1 MVNSMHS
8 FRYLLIEDKGEI
20 LRVTI
25 NRPGDRNSIHSPL
38 MTELTEFYHLA
49 ETTGARA
56 VVFTGAGSDYF
67 IGGADGIEM
76 MKLGSEEAHA
86 FSVRIQAIFNRME
99 QSPLINVA
107 AINGL
112 CFGGG
117 YEFALACDLRVAVE
131 TARIGLPE
139 VKVGLIPGGGGTQ
152 RLARLVGMDRALQ
165 MILTGKLHK
174 GLEAAELGLI
184 HLCVSEG
191 HLEEGIQELLTP
203 VLRQPPYVLP
213 LAKSAVYASGHGS
226 TASGLLVESERFS
239 RCFERGF
246 FRDLMK
252 KQLEEGSLKTTEHA
266 GNEASE
272 RNKNEGPRDCR

>member
-1 MVNSMHS
+1 MNSLRP
-8 FRYLLIEDKGEI
+8 FRYLLVEDKGEI

-38 MTELTEFYHLA
+38 MAELDEFYQFA
-49 ETTGARA
+49 EETKARA
-56 VVFTGAGSDYF
+56 IVFTGAGSDYF
-67 IGGADGIEM
+67 IGGADGMEM
-76 MKLGSEEAHA
+76 MKLGSGGAHA
-86 FSVRIQAIFNRME
+86 FSVRIQALFNRME

-152 RLARLVGMDRALQ
+152 RLTRLVGMGRALR
-165 MILTGKLHK
+165 MILSGKLHR
-174 GLEAAELGLI
+174 GPEAVELGLI
-184 HLCVSEG
+184 HLCVAEG
-191 HLEEGIQELLTP
+191 CLEEGIQELLTP
-203 VLRQPPYVLP
+203 ILRQPPYVLP
-213 LAKSAVYASGHGS
+213 LAKGAVYASGHGS
-226 TASGLLVESERFS
+226 MASGLLVESERFS

-252 KQLEEGSLKTTEHA
+252 KQLKDGSLKTTEHPGKEA
-266 GNEASE
+266 GERSE
-272 RNKNEGPRDCR
+272 NEGPRDCG